1 MDYKHRNS
9 VSKVAHTSGVGNAA
23 FDIGTGLTDR
33 FRKIYSQNFEGD
45 TSGAYYADLAEKYTV
60 DPTIELSVGTVIE
73 VSDGEFDAELCDTP
87 LSNYIIGVI
96 SSDPGF
102 LMNKGLEDSAVVG
115 LVGTLPIKVIGPVMK
130 KDILV
135 SAGKG
140 CLRAAATEDEYKYK
154 IAISFETN
162 DNYDVKLVKCFIK

>member
-1 MDYKHRNS
+1 MDYKHRNA
-9 VSKVAHTSGVGNAA
+9 VSKVAHTTSVGNAT
-23 FDIGTGLTDR
+23 FDIGSGLTDR

-60 DPTIELSVGTVIE
+60 DPEIELSIGTLIE
-73 VSDGEFDAELCDTP
+73 VSDSDFDAELCDTP
-87 LSNYIIGVI
+87 LSQHVIGVI
-96 SSDPGF
+96 SESPGF

-140 CLRAAATEDEYKYK
+140 CLRVAETEDEYKYK
-154 IAISFETN
+154 VAISFETN
-162 DNYDVKLVKCFIK
+162 DNYNEKLVKCFIK